1 MQRIRVHLEVLEP
14 SGVELSRRQLDVGR
28 HRLGRGADC
37 EVRAPLNG
45 LSREHVLLEVLP
57 SGGVLIEDLGS
68 TNGTRIDGLAVQR
81 AAVRHGATLQAGP
94 LLLRIRDAL
103 EAAPTNAVVALVGI
117 GSIYPFLRASSVIK
131 SVDSAVTGRLLVL
144 FPGLHDPET
153 HSFRLLDARD
163 GFNYRARVIDPQK
176 DIS

>member
-81 AAVRHGATLQAGP
+81 AAVRHGASAG
-94 LLLRIRDAL
+94 
-103 EAAPTNAVVALVGI
+103 
-117 GSIYPFLRASSVIK
+117 SSVR
-131 SVDSAVTGRLLVL
+131 SVQ
-144 FPGLHDPET
+144 H
-153 HSFRLLDARD
+153 
-163 GFNYRARVIDPQK
+163 
-176 DIS
+176 